1 MLQVKQVKETSVDRC
16 HLRLVTGIKGL
27 QAKTAMSENRGSF
40 TIDAAL
46 GGDGYLYHPHILFAQ
61 DGMTSDMLPQTTK
74 NWKWMPLSNRLALLS
89 FQGKLHHN
97 PYPNEHAHTTRH
109 MP

>member
-16 HLRLVTGIKGL
+16 HLRLVAGIKGL

-74 NWKWMPLSNRLALLS
+74 NWKWMSLSNNAFGVQTGSTFLPR
-89 FQGKLHHN
+89 
-97 PYPNEHAHTTRH
+97 
-109 MP
+109 